1 MEVEDQIEFYSKNDV
16 CPTCDQSIG
25 EDHKKFLLSNT
36 SEKKRALRIMREA
49 YTKLGYDDYAEKV
62 KALEEVN

>member
-1 MEVEDQIEFYSKNDV
+1 MKRGAYVAALNRATYIIKNM
-16 CPTCDQSIG
+16 P
-25 EDHKKFLLSNT
+25 NT
-36 SEKKRALRIMREA
+36 SEKNRALKIMREA

>member
-1 MEVEDQIEFYSKNDV
+1 
-16 CPTCDQSIG
+16 
-25 EDHKKFLLSNT
+25 
-36 SEKKRALRIMREA
+36 MREA